1 MRSIYDNS
9 DGLDTSMDLISEECC
24 ELLAKL
30 DRSDQQQPSSEHRM
44 FQIRSQSRI
53 FDIAIKETSLAEAD
67 LGSLTWNSSLLFI
80 KLILLSA
87 IHVPQT
93 IRSVLELG
101 CGTGLS
107 GIFLSMYAM
116 KAALN
121 LTSVLLTDYHE
132 GVLKT
137 AQSNVSINAAISS
150 LVDVHKLDWRNFEEF
165 SRDGF
170 DLIIGTDLV
179 YDMEAAL
186 ALPKVLKH
194 ITVPGTQIILLL
206 PQRRNFEREISAFQ
220 DGMKNLTSMVGHQTI
235 IRDNSIFTVY
245 FNFNMARRYDS
256 RTTIF
261 SPEGRLY
268 QVEYAMEAI
277 SHAGTALGV
286 LCQDGVILAAEKKV
300 TSKLLDD
307 QVRST
312 EKVYPINDNITVA
325 VAGITAD
332 ATILIQHARLDAQK
346 HLMMYGEQVP
356 VEQLV
361 EKMCDLKQ
369 SYTQYGG
376 LRPFGVS
383 FLWAGWD
390 DTYRLK
396 DLRSTA
402 IDSAEQEGGS
412 KSGFQLY
419 CSDPSGNYA
428 GWKAHCIGGNW
439 ASAQSILKQDYRD
452 DLTLF
457 GDGKPVVQEPKQQQ
471 GSSSSSASA
480 TTSTPADQPSVKSGI
495 ELVLKCLSKTI
506 ESTSLN
512 SEKLEIAIV
521 GRKQLKDGSS
531 TVYTKVYEP
540 EDVDAILKH
549 YGYVKPEQQQEA

>member
-1 MRSIYDNS
+1 MRSIFDNS

-67 LGSLTWNSSLLFI
+67 LGSLTWNSSLLII
-80 KLILLSA
+80 KLILLNA

-93 IRSVLELG
+93 STSVLELG

-116 KAALN
+116 KAGLN

-137 AQSNVSINAAISS
+137 AQSNVSINTAISS
-150 LVDVHKLDWRNFEEF
+150 LVDVKKLDWRNFEEF
-165 SRDGF
+165 GRDGV

-186 ALPKVLKH
+186 ALPKVLEH

-206 PQRRNFEREISAFQ
+206 PYR
-220 DGMKNLTSMVGHQTI
+220 L
-235 IRDNSIFTVY
+235 Y
-245 FNFNMARRYDS
+245 FNYNMARRYDS

-480 TTSTPADQPSVKSGI
+480 TTSTPADQPSVKSGM

-531 TVYTKVYEP
+531 TIYTKVYEP